1 MDLSPHAAVRWALPL
16 AMLCLVAA
24 CAGPREQRYAR
35 PAAATPTLVLDHAW
49 IAVRKD
55 GPERSMLEAGGFRF
69 APTVNAHEGQGT
81 ASATIEFENG
91 FFELIWAD
99 EDVTAAGSAA
109 VARQRFAGRADWRRT
124 GDSPFGIG
132 FRRTASTPPS
142 LPFETWSV
150 SSAWMGEGRSI
161 EMLSPRGS
169 PTVTLFIA
177 SQGVD
182 EAANRAAIA
191 AGGAAAEPFLHSN
204 GARRITGLR
213 VTAPTRSALPPAASF
228 VNLSGAAELRV
239 GGEWLMELELDHGA
253 QNQEL
258 DLRPR
263 LPLLIR
269 F

>member
-1 MDLSPHAAVRWALPL
+1 MS
-16 AMLCLVAA
+16 LCLLLG
-24 CAGPREQRYAR
+24 CGGPREALYAR
-35 PAAATPTLVLDHAW
+35 PAAVEPALVLDHAW
-49 IAVRKD
+49 IAVREN
-55 GPERSMLEAGGFRF
+55 GPERQMLETAGFRF
-69 APTVNAHEGQGT
+69 APTINAHEGQGT

-91 FFELIWAD
+91 FFELIWPD
-99 EDVTAAGSAA
+99 DDVPVAGSGAIGKE
-109 VARQRFAGRADWRRT
+109 RFASRADWRRT

-132 FRRTASTPPS
+132 LRRTATTPPAF
-142 LPFETWSV
+142 PFETWSV
-150 SSAWMGEGRSI
+150 TSAWMGEGRSI

-169 PTVTLFIA
+169 RTVTLFIA

-191 AGGAAAEPFLHSN
+191 AGGTAAEPFLHGN

-213 VTAPTRSALPPAASF
+213 VTAPSQAALPPAASF

-253 QNQEL
+253 QNQEV

-263 LPLLIR
+263 LPLVVR

>member
-1 MDLSPHAAVRWALPL
+1 MSRTAAVLHAVPL
-16 AMLCLVAA
+16 ALLGLVAA
-24 CAGPREQRYAR
+24 CAGPREPRYDR
-35 PAAATPTLVLDHAW
+35 PAAVAPTLVLDHGW
-49 IAVRKD
+49 IAVRED
-55 GPERSMLEAGGFRF
+55 GPERSMLEAAGFRF
-69 APTVNAHEGQGT
+69 APTVNEHEGQGT

-91 FFELIWAD
+91 YFELIWAD
-99 EDVTAAGSAA
+99 DDVPAAGTAAI
-109 VARQRFAGRADWRRT
+109 ARQRFASRADWRRT
-124 GDSPFGIG
+124 GDAPFGIG
-132 FRRTASTPPS
+132 FRRTAATPTPF
-142 LPFETWSV
+142 PFETWSV
-150 SSAWMGEGRSI
+150 ASAWMGEGRSMEI
-161 EMLSPRGS
+161 LSPRGS

>member
-1 MDLSPHAAVRWALPL
+1 MLRTGP
-16 AMLCLVAA
+16 AMLLSLALLGLLAA
-24 CAGPREQRYAR
+24 CGGPREERYAR
-35 PAAATPTLVLDHAW
+35 PAAAVPTLVLDHAW
-49 IAVRKD
+49 IAVREG
-55 GPERSMLEAGGFRF
+55 GPERAMLEAAGFRF
-69 APTVNAHEGQGT
+69 APAINRHEGQGT

-99 EDVTAAGSAA
+99 DDVPVAGGGAI
-109 VARQRFAGRADWRRT
+109 ARTRFASRADWRSS
-124 GDSPFGIG
+124 GDAPFGIG
-132 FRRTASTPPS
+132 FKRTAATPS
-142 LPFETWSV
+142 PFPVETWSV
-150 SSAWMGEGRSI
+150 TSEWMGAGRSM
-161 EMLSPRGS
+161 EVLSPRGA

-213 VTAPTRSALPPAASF
+213 VTAPTRAALPPAASF

-263 LPLLIR
+263 LPLMVR

>member
-1 MDLSPHAAVRWALPL
+1 LLRTAAFRALPL
-16 AMLCLVAA
+16 AWLCLLAA
-24 CAGPREQRYAR
+24 CAGPREQLYDR
-35 PAAATPTLVLDHAW
+35 PAAAVPTLALDHGW
-49 IAVRKD
+49 IAVRKG
-55 GPERSMLEAGGFRF
+55 GPERAMLEAAGFRF
-69 APTVNAHEGQGT
+69 APTINAHEGQGT

-99 EDVTAAGSAA
+99 DDVPASGTAAI
-109 VARQRFAGRADWRRT
+109 ARTRFASRADWRSS

-132 FRRTASTPPS
+132 LRRTAATPSPF
-142 LPFETWSV
+142 PFETWSV
-150 SSAWMGEGRSI
+150 TSAWMGEGRSM

-182 EAANRAAIA
+182 EAANLAAIA
-191 AGGAAAEPFLHSN
+191 AGGAAAEPFLHAN

-213 VTAPTRSALPPAASF
+213 VTAPTRAALPPAASF

-263 LPLLIR
+263 LPLVIR
-269 F
+269 L